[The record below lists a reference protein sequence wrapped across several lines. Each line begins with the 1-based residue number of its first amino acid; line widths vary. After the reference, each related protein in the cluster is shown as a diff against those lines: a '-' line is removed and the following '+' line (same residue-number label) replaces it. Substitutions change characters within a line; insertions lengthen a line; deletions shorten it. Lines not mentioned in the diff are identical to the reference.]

1 MTMGTKEKRV
11 REARHMMAWLC
22 FECPLG
28 GNPAD
33 CPAHAMRLQSF
44 EARRRTLA
52 RMSDDECLEL
62 YERHKACNQ
71 RKEALARR
79 EA

>member
-1 MTMGTKEKRV
+1 MSASAREKRV

-44 EARRRTLA
+44 EARRRTLS
-52 RMSDDECLEL
+52 RMSDDECIAL
-62 YERHKACNQ
+62 YERHTACNA
-71 RKEALARR
+71 RKEAMGRQA
-79 EA
+79 

>member
-1 MTMGTKEKRV
+1 MSASPKERQV

-44 EARRRTLA
+44 ETRRRTLA
-52 RMSDDECLEL
+52 RMSDEECLEL
-62 YERHKACNQ
+62 YEKHKACNT
-71 RKEALARR
+71 RKEALGRKG
-79 EA
+79 